1 MRVANRRGIW
11 ALLLGVVFAL
21 ILTGSAGPQ
30 ATAQAASGDG
40 LKGYYYDNK
49 DLTGLKLTRTDS
61 QVNFVWG
68 MGAPGGSIAP
78 DTFSVRWTGQVEP
91 ATSGIYAFYAQANDG
106 VRLWV
111 NGKLIINK
119 WANQTQVQ
127 QWSGSV
133 ALQSGKRYAI
143 RLEYFEN
150 KGSAS
155 VRLLWRGPGVA
166 KQIIPKSRLY
176 SSSSLPPPSPPPPG
190 PPPSPPPT
198 GPTLTVNTSA
208 DQHQISPDIY
218 GMNFADEQLARELRL
233 PVRRWGGNATT
244 RYNWQNDTSNHAS
257 DWYFENI
264 PEGNSSTLPNGS
276 GADKFV
282 EQNIRTSTRTL
293 LTVPL
298 IGWTPKTNS
307 PPYACGFSIS
317 KYGAQQDADPWQP
330 DCGNGVRSGGTEVTG
345 NDPHDTSEEIT
356 PTFVQDWMGH
366 LIGQYGTAGSSGVK
380 FYNLDNEPMLW
391 NETDRDV
398 HRSPTSYNELR
409 DRTYQYAAAIKA
421 VDPGAK
427 TLGPTLYGWTAYFYS
442 ALDWEPGGSWWN
454 NPQDQNAHGGTP
466 FVEWYLQQM
475 RTYEQQTGVRILDYL
490 DLHNYPETSGVALA
504 PAGDAATQERRLR
517 STRSLWD
524 PTYVDESWIG
534 EPVRLIPRMRD
545 WVNKNYPGTKLAISE
560 YNWGALDNING
571 ALAQADILGI
581 FGREGLDLA
590 TLWEPPKASE
600 PGAFAFRM
608 YRNYDG
614 QGGAYGDS
622 WVRSTSTD
630 QGKLAIYGAQRN
642 SDGALT
648 LMVINKTK
656 ENLSSSLNLSGFS
669 PGASAQ
675 VYRYSGASL
684 AAIARQADQKVSASG
699 FTATYPA
706 NSITLIVIPKN
717 G

>member
-1 MRVANRRGIW
+1 MRTINLQGIW
-11 ALLLGVVFAL
+11 ALLLGAVLAL
-21 ILTGSAGPQ
+21 ILTGSAGPH
-30 ATAQAASGDG
+30 ATAQTASGNG

-61 QVNFVWG
+61 QVNFFWG
-68 MGAPGGSIAP
+68 TGSPGAGIGP

-91 ATSGIYAFYAQANDG
+91 ATSGIYTFYTQTNDG

-111 NGKLIINK
+111 NGRLIINK
-119 WANQTQVQ
+119 WANQTKVQ
-127 QWSGSV
+127 EWSGRIS
-133 ALQSGKRYAI
+133 LQAGKRYAI
-143 RLEYFEN
+143 RLEYFED

-155 VRLLWRGPGVA
+155 ARFLWSGPGVA
-166 KQIIPKSRLY
+166 KQVIPKNRLY
-176 SSSSLPPPSPPPPG
+176 SPSSAPS
-190 PPPSPPPT
+190 PT
-198 GPTLTVNTSA
+198 GPALTVNNAA
-208 DQHQISPDIY
+208 DRHQISPDIY

-244 RYNWQNDTSNHAS
+244 RYNWQNDTTNHAS

-264 PEGNSSTLPNGS
+264 PEDNTDPTTLPNGS
-276 GADKFV
+276 GSDKFV
-282 EQNIRTSTRTL
+282 EQDRRTSTHTL

-298 IGWTPKTNS
+298 IGWTPKS
-307 PPYACGFSIS
+307 RAYACGFSTS
-317 KYGAQQDADPWQP
+317 KYGAQQDTDPWRP
-330 DCGNGVRSGGTEVTG
+330 DCGNGVLSGGTEVTG

-356 PTFVQDWMGH
+356 PTFVQDWMRH
-366 LIGQYGTAGSSGVK
+366 LTGRYGSAGSGGVK

-391 NETDRDV
+391 NETHRDV
-398 HRSPTSYNELR
+398 HQGPTSYDELR

-475 RTYEQQTGVRILDYL
+475 RTYEQQHGIRILDYL
-490 DLHNYPETSGVALA
+490 DLHNYPEASGVALA

-524 PTYVDESWIG
+524 PTYVDESWIA

-560 YNWGALDNING
+560 YNWGALDHING

-590 TLWEPPKASE
+590 TLWEPPKPSE

-614 QGGAYGDS
+614 QGGAYGDV
-622 WVRSTSTD
+622 WVRSTSAD
-630 QGKLAIYGAQRN
+630 QGKLAIYGAQRT
-642 SDGALT
+642 SDGSLT
-648 LMVINKTK
+648 LMVINKTNG
-656 ENLSSSLNLSGFS
+656 NLTSSLNLSGFS

-675 VYRYSGASL
+675 VYRYSAANLGA
-684 AAIARQADQKVSASG
+684 ITRQADQKVGASG

-706 NSITLIVIPKN
+706 NSITLIVIPEN